1 MRMNGTVLLIGG
13 AAIAWLLAANPAR
26 PQQTEPG
33 LHTVRQPYDIE
44 AFGAFRMLILAGDF
58 SRKVNLAAAMARH
71 PTTGVGAV
79 ADARGEITIHDGK
92 LIVSYGQEGSD
103 RGSEQGS
110 DRGSH
115 PAADREDAA
124 LLATGTVAA
133 WQTITVAH
141 DVAPDDI
148 ESFLAQMAGAHG
160 LDREG
165 PFPFQIRGTLTSY
178 AMHVN
183 KAPTNGPHGMGQ
195 PIAITRELKG
205 DAIDGAVAGFYVSR
219 DLVGIVAH
227 GGTRTHSH
235 WVASDGGSTAHL
247 DRWGLKAGATLSLP
261 KH

>member
-13 AAIAWLLAANPAR
+13 AAVAWLIAGEAAR
-26 PQQTEPG
+26 PQQAEPG
-33 LHTVRQPYDIE
+33 LHTLRQPYDIE
-44 AFGAFRMLILAGDF
+44 AFGAFRMLIMAGDF
-58 SRKVNLAAAMARH
+58 SRKVNLAAAMAKR

-92 LIVSYGQEGSD
+92 LIVSYGQEASH
-103 RGSEQGS
+103 Q
-110 DRGSH
+110 GSH

-124 LLATGTVAA
+124 LLATGIIAA
-133 WQTITVAH
+133 WQTITLAH
-141 DVAPDDI
+141 DVAPDEV

-178 AMHVN
+178 AMHMN
-183 KAPTNGPHGMGQ
+183 KGPTNGPHGMGQ

-219 DLVGIVAH
+219 DLVGIVTH

-247 DRWGLKAGATLSLP
+247 DRWGLKAGAVLSLP
-261 KH
+261 NP

>member
-13 AAIAWLLAANPAR
+13 AAVAWLIAGEAAR
-26 PQQTEPG
+26 PQQAESG
-33 LHTVRQPYDIE
+33 LHTLRQPYDIE

-58 SRKVNLAAAMARH
+58 SRKVNLAAAMAKR

-92 LIVSYGQEGSD
+92 LIVSYGQGELD
-103 RGSEQGS
+103 Q
-110 DRGSH
+110 GSH

-133 WQTITVAH
+133 WQTMTVAH
-141 DVAPDDI
+141 DVAPDEI

-160 LDREG
+160 LDPQG
-165 PFPFQIRGTLTSY
+165 PFPFQIRGTLTAY

-195 PIAITRELKG
+195 PIAIAREFKG
-205 DAIDGAVAGFYVSR
+205 DVIDGAIAGFYVSR
-219 DLVGIVAH
+219 DLVGIVTH

-247 DRWGLKAGATLSLP
+247 DRWGLKAGAVLSLP
-261 KH
+261 KP